1 MRLTTTFGLATTVL
15 LSACAVHSYP
25 IETPLRPAT
34 EREESVQARFEY
46 AIVDSASL
54 TQFWEDGTTA
64 VSSGEL
70 KIRMLNETAE
80 DLAVVGSFAAEVEA
94 SRLRKQ
100 QRRAASGRAPAGPP
114 TDEEHEDS
122 GAKLG
127 ESEVTVAF
135 EYWRAKNTSGPTPVV
150 LVTPIL
156 GGGKE
161 LARTNCRDF
170 VNAGLHVILVWRGT
184 RVLHRKWP
192 PELIEI
198 FLRRAVASRRALLD
212 WACTQDEIDSERL
225 AAFGISMGGILTS
238 VLVGA
243 EPRLHSVVIA
253 LAGGDLG
260 GIIEVSEENRLIKF
274 REEQRKRLGIDPA
287 QLKEQIRE
295 SLVSDPLHMAPYADP
310 RQVLMLTTRFDPIVP
325 PAFQEKLWEA
335 FGRPRRYDIPS
346 GHYTGI
352 LYLPY
357 ITSCIVDW
365 YRRRLL
371 EPSAP

>member
-1 MRLTTTFGLATTVL
+1 MRLMTTLALASTAL
-15 LSACAVHSYP
+15 LSACAVNSYP
-25 IETPLRPAT
+25 IELPARPAK
-34 EREESVQARFEY
+34 ERVASVQARFDY
-46 AIVDSASL
+46 AVVSSATL
-54 TQFWEDGTTA
+54 TQFWEDGTA
-64 VSSGEL
+64 VVSSGEL
-70 KIRMLNETAE
+70 KLRMLNETEE
-80 DLAVVGSFAAEVEA
+80 DLAVVGSFASEVEA
-94 SRLRKQ
+94 ARLRKAE
-100 QRRAASGRAPAGPP
+100 RRAASGQAPAGPP
-114 TDEEHEDS
+114 EDEEHED
-122 GAKLG
+122 GAAKLG
-127 ESEVTVAF
+127 AAEVTVAF
-135 EYWRAKNTSGPTPVV
+135 EYWRAKNTTGPAPVV

-170 VNAGLHVILVWRGT
+170 VNAGFHVILVWRGT

-198 FLRRAVASRRALLD
+198 FLRRAVASRQALLD

-260 GIIEVSEENRLIKF
+260 GIIEVSEEGRLIKY
-274 REEQRKRLGIDPA
+274 REEQKKRIGLDPA
-287 QLKEQIRE
+287 QLKERIRK
-295 SLVSDPLHMAPYADP
+295 LLISDPLRMAPYADP
-310 RQVLMLTTRFDPIVP
+310 RQVLLLTTRFDPIVP

-335 FGRPRRYDIPS
+335 FGRPRRYDIPT
-346 GHYTGI
+346 GHYTGV

-357 ITSCIVDW
+357 ITNRIVDW
-365 YRRRLL
+365 YRQRLL
-371 EPSAP
+371 EPNAP